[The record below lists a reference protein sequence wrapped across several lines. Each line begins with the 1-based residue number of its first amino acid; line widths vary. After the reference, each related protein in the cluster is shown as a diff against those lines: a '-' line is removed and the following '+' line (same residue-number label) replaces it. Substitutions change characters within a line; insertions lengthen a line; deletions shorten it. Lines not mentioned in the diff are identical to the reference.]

1 VGRFGGDGWGV
12 VVSPIVM
19 PRVVKR
25 YTNRKLYD
33 TATSR
38 YVSLDDVAVFVRAGE
53 EVQVLDNVSGDDLT
67 SVTLAQIILED
78 ERRKK
83 SFVSIPLLEDLVR
96 GGGDAIVDATRQATE
111 VIDDFR
117 SKAEQRVNDL
127 VAEGVSRRDAF
138 MGVIDSSRTRLD
150 NLQKQIDDGVRDS
163 IDRFRD
169 ATGIGAELEKLEAGL
184 REVEGRIRS
193 LLLQEEAA
201 EQAKEAADSR
211 PENAAGPE
219 EASLKAEPENAEAGK
234 ADPGHAESASTEP
247 PTN

>member
-1 VGRFGGDGWGV
+1 MITPVM
-12 VVSPIVM
+12 M

-67 SVTLAQIILED
+67 AITLAQIILEA

-96 GGGDAIVDATRQATE
+96 GGGDAFVDATRQATE

-117 SKAEQRVNDL
+117 SKAEQRVTNF

-138 MGVIDSSRTRLD
+138 LEVIDSSRTRLD
-150 NLQKQIDDGVRDS
+150 SLQKQIDEGVRDS

-193 LLLQEEAA
+193 LLLSEEAA
-201 EQAKEAADSR
+201 AKAQASASEGTSTSGKEAVD
-211 PENAAGPE
+211 PEPTG
-219 EASLKAEPENAEAGK
+219 AEP
-234 ADPGHAESASTEP
+234 P
-247 PTN
+247 PT